1 MEKAKEIDIVFLL
14 DKSGSMSGV
23 ESDTIGGYNSYI
35 RDNKN
40 KNAKVTTIL
49 FNTDYEVYNRRMD
62 IKKVEE
68 MTKDDYKVYGCTAL
82 LDAIG
87 RSIDYMEECKAEK
100 VMFVITTDG
109 LENSSR
115 EYTKEK
121 IKKKI
126 RMHNNWE
133 FVYIGADIDSYSEAS
148 SIGIS
153 KNNIANYK
161 KDKKGVRNLFSSVGK
176 IANMFYDEMEID
188 TSWKEDLEDV
198 DDYKEDPYANLFY

>member
-1 MEKAKEIDIVFLL
+1 MGKTKEMDIVFIL

-35 RDNKN
+35 RANKN
-40 KNAKVTTIL
+40 NNVKVTTVL
-49 FNTDYEVYNRRMD
+49 FNDSYSIINSRKN
-62 IKKVEE
+62 IKQVKN
-68 MTKDDYKVYGCTAL
+68 MTIEDYKVGGTTAL

-87 RSIDYMEECKAEK
+87 KSIDFMEECNPKK

-115 EYTKEK
+115 KYTKEE

-126 RMHNNWE
+126 QMHNNWE
-133 FVYIGADIDSYSEAS
+133 FVYIGANIDSYSEAS